1 MGNRKDINMKEE
13 LLGRHHE
20 VMSKLREVEVIRAYY
35 ENELENIEETISC
48 IAEIGS
54 LEETKEAAS
63 AHNLKVL
70 EMLNTAPSQ
79 IKAME
84 TMAKMTGGTLD
95 LEQASRNIKMAGLS
109 KIPSRNLVSNL
120 RHRAK
125 DSPEWELVDQNTA
138 RLLSKSRNQETPE
151 DNMHE
156 EPDSGEARGRPYPR
170 PPGPHRRRPPGRL
183 ECPGPGTRP
192 GHGGQLAGRWAGT

>member
-1 MGNRKDINMKEE
+1 
-13 LLGRHHE
+13 
-20 VMSKLREVEVIRAYY
+20 
-35 ENELENIEETISC
+35 
-48 IAEIGS
+48 
-54 LEETKEAAS
+54 
-63 AHNLKVL
+63 
-70 EMLNTAPSQ
+70 MLNTAPSQ

-156 EPDSGEARGRPYPR
+156 EPDSGEAREDHTPDRQDPTGADRQDAWNAQDREPVQDMADNWQEDEQE
-170 PPGPHRRRPPGRL
+170 HEQEHEL
-183 ECPGPGTRP
+183 EPQYQEMEAEAA
-192 GHGGQLAGRWAGT
+192 QLTG